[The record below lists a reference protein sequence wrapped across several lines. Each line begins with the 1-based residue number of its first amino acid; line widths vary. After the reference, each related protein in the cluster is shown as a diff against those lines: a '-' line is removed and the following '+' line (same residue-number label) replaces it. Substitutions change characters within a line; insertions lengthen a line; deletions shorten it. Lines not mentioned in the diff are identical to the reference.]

1 MTMNNTTAEYAQAP
15 SRTRSRVIFLAI
27 LAVFFGPMLV
37 AYLMFV
43 NLQWAPEH
51 HTNHGELI
59 EPVRPLTHLSL
70 RDENAQV
77 FGEDF
82 WRHRWTLVYV
92 GGGPCDLYCETAL
105 FKMRQAR
112 LSLGRDA
119 DRVQRLYLLSG
130 AVGERLAGL
139 LPAHKGMVLAS
150 PLDAASSEAQGVFGE
165 PARGA
170 LYLVDP
176 MGNLMLRYDEDS
188 TTKGIQK
195 DLKRLLKVSKIG

>member
-1 MTMNNTTAEYAQAP
+1 MTMNDATAEYAQAP

-27 LAVFFGPMLV
+27 LAVFFGPMLA

-43 NLQWAPEH
+43 NFKWTPDGY
-51 HTNHGELI
+51 TNHGELI
-59 EPVRPLTHLSL
+59 QPVRPLIHVSL
-70 RDENAQV
+70 RDDAAQV

-82 WRHRWTLVYV
+82 WRHKWTLVYV
-92 GGGPCDLYCETAL
+92 GGGQCDLYCETAL

-130 AVGERLAGL
+130 TVDGRLAGL
-139 LPAHKGMVLAS
+139 LSAHEGMVLAS
-150 PLDAASSEAQGVFGE
+150 PLDASSTEALAVFGE

-176 MGNLMLRYDEDS
+176 MGNLMLRYDDDS